1 MDSIEVSINRLHDN
15 VSRFIGPSTALQ
27 DIELLKAQIELRR
40 LALRDIEIIHF
51 RLRPFIRNSLGGVG
65 RVWTPA
71 ASPYTFEP

>member
-40 LALRDIEIIHF
+40 LALRDIEIIHY
-51 RLRPFIRNSLGGVG
+51 RLRPFIKNSPPRGRARLDAG
-65 RVWTPA
+65 RVPVH
-71 ASPYTFEP
+71 F